1 MNWVTTSSSG
11 RASTRFGVRWQTTD
25 TRATRKEMHVIGYQ
39 IKTLAILAF
48 MGLLLV
54 LDKGL
59 PAPLS
64 MTRKNR
70 RSSSPETAPAL
81 LCPLKDAGSEEA
93 RLPRPGRQIRVGMWY
108 CREDELFAQRL
119 RTHLQPAIRQR
130 RIDLWN
136 SERLVP
142 GTLWQCE
149 RDRAVQSVS
158 VAVLFLSADFLASDF
173 LVQYELP
180 RLFSRA
186 TTETIILLIHV
197 SPCEFRG
204 TGLEQFQAV
213 NSPERPLVLLRS
225 PGRESIFARTAAL
238 ISQQLRA

>member
-1 MNWVTTSSSG
+1 M
-11 RASTRFGVRWQTTD
+11 
-25 TRATRKEMHVIGYQ
+25 
-39 IKTLAILAF
+39 LAILAF

-59 PAPLS
+59 S

-70 RSSSPETAPAL
+70 HSSSPETAPAL

-93 RLPRPGRQIRVGMWY
+93 RLPWPGRQIRVGMWY
-108 CREDELFAQRL
+108 CREGELFAQRL

-130 RIDLWN
+130 RIDLWD

-149 RDRAVQSVS
+149 RERAVQSVS

-180 RLFSRA
+180 RLFSRVVCRIKWFWLTFGDTA
-186 TTETIILLIHV
+186 RLLLTH
-197 SPCEFRG
+197 E
-204 TGLEQFQAV
+204 
-213 NSPERPLVLLRS
+213 
-225 PGRESIFARTAAL
+225 
-238 ISQQLRA
+238 